1 MKFLK
6 NKIKFLKNPKNLA
19 FFIFLSLGITYLYHS
34 KEILNLI
41 YSQSF
46 VVGAITGFLIMNTF
60 LLLGLY
66 ILSEF
71 IYNRQASYKRFVI
84 LCYKGVPISLNP
96 FRLLIFLIFK
106 LRKILKKLR
115 KILKKLRKILKKI
128 K

>member
-1 MKFLK
+1 MKT
-6 NKIKFLKNPKNLA
+6 IKFLKNPKNLA

-34 KEILNLI
+34 KEMLNLI

-66 ILSEF
+66 MLSDF
-71 IYNRQASYKRFVI
+71 IYNRQASYKRFVF
-84 LCYKGVPISLNP
+84 LYKSVPISLNP
-96 FRLLIFLIFK
+96 FQHLIFLIFK
-106 LRKILKKLR
+106 LRKILKK
-115 KILKKLRKILKKI
+115 I